1 MFSMRMTFVTSRTPW
16 ERSRRPRPRT
26 SACTPAFAALPA
38 RFSTCRPKGLVGR
51 HDMLVRSERGFVNF
65 DGRVVAPDELNDNV
79 DRWVVH
85 DVMPVS
91 GKAFF
96 GDAAGTCS

>member
-1 MFSMRMTFVTSRTPW
+1 
-16 ERSRRPRPRT
+16 
-26 SACTPAFAALPA
+26 
-38 RFSTCRPKGLVGR
+38 
-51 HDMLVRSERGFVNF
+51 MLVRSERGFVNF